1 MNKFHLNHHI
11 HGWLEKIENNI
22 AEFQARSD
30 VTDEDKVEFVLFQY
44 HLVMLIR
51 KTLAGRTYFVGARPI
66 NPVQEPQE
74 DNIIGV

>member
-11 HGWLEKIENNI
+11 QGWLEKVESNI
-22 AEFQARSD
+22 AEFQARTD
-30 VTDEDKVEFVLFQY
+30 VTDEERAEFITFQY

-51 KTLAGRTYFVGARPI
+51 KTLAGKTYFVGASPI
-66 NPVQEPQE
+66 KPVEDPQE